1 MQSGFYKSTRFFPMM
16 LKMKIHPTMTSTVTS
31 LDLTITHGRSIMP
44 NSDSSY
50 FVGLFQEK
58 DKESLLLIL
67 ENYHYEHQTM
77 EDGGGTGE
85 PFDGG
90 DYREWFA
97 NGTNGHDYDPDK
109 VSIVAKVGETV
120 VGFLLLQTDDG
131 MPELVGPHWAITDFF
146 VDGAH
151 RKHGLGR
158 KLIEYASAY
167 CISDGRYDILEA
179 SSVLS
184 NKRASD
190 FYLSN
195 GFTIVSHGYEFLD
208 RANHRGHGDH
218 VVHLKK
224 LN

>member
-1 MQSGFYKSTRFFPMM
+1 
-16 LKMKIHPTMTSTVTS
+16 
-31 LDLTITHGRSIMP
+31 MP
-44 NSDSSY
+44 ISDSNYSL
-50 FVGLFQEK
+50 GLFQEK
-58 DKESLLLIL
+58 DKDSLLLIL
-67 ENYHYEHQTM
+67 ETYHYEHQTM

-85 PFDGG
+85 PFDGD

-97 NGTNGHDYDPDK
+97 SDDVNK
-109 VSIVAKVGETV
+109 VSIVAKAGDDTV

-151 RKHGLGR
+151 RRHGLGK
-158 KLIEYASAY
+158 KLIEYASSH
-167 CISDGRYDILEA
+167 CIGDGRYDILEA

-190 FYLSN
+190 FYVSL
-195 GFTIVSHGYEFLD
+195 GFSIVSKGYEFLD